1 MSDLINSGLQ
11 RAGDVSIGEITL
23 VSSSGRYISLQ
34 DYFVEMN
41 LYESIYNNSLSGDI
55 VISDSRN
62 LVTYLPITGDE
73 LLIVSFETPSLGS
86 TSNYGK
92 INKTFRIYSIENR
105 SIVRDR
111 NTQVYCLKFV
121 SLEAVVDST
130 SPIFEPYKGKPSE
143 IVKTIF
149 DKYLKTTRTIAVDSS
164 ASQYQTSEV
173 KTELTV
179 LDSTS
184 NEVTFVTPGWTP
196 MQTINWLAK
205 KSIPKSGKACTFLF
219 WETNKTFY
227 FGTTE
232 QLMDASSS
240 VGIYTY
246 SAYTTLNSFNT
257 NDTYDVKEKMTLIDK
272 IEIINEPD
280 QLTNLNDGYLKS
292 TVIDINLYNK
302 KYEYITYDHSKEY
315 NNYKHLNTS
324 VEPLFNKEANI
335 ADRLRK
341 VKLNPKY
348 PKLFNNAERNVS
360 ERAAEI
366 YGNRRS
372 NIKDLNNL
380 RMNITINGRTDIE
393 AGMKIT
399 INVPDVSPADESKIN
414 QQHSDPRYSGNYLI
428 TSIHHKITGGINRHY
443 MIMEVVKDGYNADTV
458 YGY

>member
-11 RAGDVSIGEITL
+11 TAGDVSIGEITL
-23 VSSSGRYISLQ
+23 VGANGRYISLQ
-34 DYFVEMN
+34 DYFVEFN

-62 LVTYLPITGDE
+62 LITYLPIAGDE

-86 TSNYGK
+86 SSKYGK
-92 INKTFRIYSIENR
+92 ISKTFRIYSIENR

-121 SLEAVVDST
+121 SLEAIADSV
-130 SPIFEPYKGKPSE
+130 SPIFEPYTGKPSE

-149 DKYLKTTRTIAVDSS
+149 DKYLKTTRSIAVDSS
-164 ASQYQTSEV
+164 AGEFQTSDT

-179 LDSTS
+179 LDNTL

-205 KSIPKSGKACTFLF
+205 KSIPSSGKACTFLF

-227 FGTTE
+227 FGTAE
-232 QLMDASSS
+232 QLIDNSAS

-246 SAYTTLNSFNT
+246 SEFTTLKDFNAR
-257 NDTYDVKEKMTLIDK
+257 DTFDIKEKMTLIEK
-272 IEIINEPD
+272 LEIVNEPD
-280 QLTNLNDGYLKS
+280 QLNNLNDGYLKS
-292 TVIDINLYNK
+292 TVIDVNLFNK
-302 KYEYITYDHSKEY
+302 KYENITYDHSNKY
-315 NNYKHLNTS
+315 TDYKHLNYS
-324 VEPLFNKEANI
+324 VDPLFNKEVNI
-335 ADRLRK
+335 ANKFRK
-341 VKLNPKY
+341 IRLNPKY
-348 PKLFNNAERNVS
+348 PKLFNNAERNIN
-360 ERAAEI
+360 ERVGEI
-366 YGNRRS
+366 YGNRIS

-399 INVPDVSPADESKIN
+399 VNIPDVSPVDESKITRE
-414 QQHSDPRYSGNYLI
+414 HVDPRYSGNYLI
-428 TSIHHKITGGINRHY
+428 TSIRHKITGGVNRHY
-443 MIMEVVKDGYNADTV
+443 MIMEVVKDGYNADNL